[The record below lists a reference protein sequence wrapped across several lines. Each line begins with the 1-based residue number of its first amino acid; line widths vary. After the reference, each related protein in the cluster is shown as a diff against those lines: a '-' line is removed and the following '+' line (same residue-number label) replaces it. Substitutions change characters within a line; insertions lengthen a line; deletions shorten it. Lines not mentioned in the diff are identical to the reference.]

1 MRTLFHRC
9 LPFQTYSRY
18 GVMVLPMLLVA
29 CATQQSVPPV
39 QPELPAP
46 SESSQVLTAPP
57 TGTAN
62 MEALKA
68 LVQLQDRLDR
78 IAAPLLLKNA
88 DLCKTQARNLLG
100 FTAKNR
106 YSYSSEFTDAASN
119 LFGLQERLQVIG
131 VLGGSGA
138 ALVGIKPGDVLLKAE
153 DKELPQGQNAE
164 RIAATILA
172 PMVSRKASVKMSIFR
187 NGEALQLNVPLT
199 RACGFRVELGNADN
213 VASYADGGRIMITRG
228 MLAFSKSDEEVAFL
242 IAKEMA
248 HNALSHPTKNR
259 THSAMGAMIDNL
271 IQVKPD
277 LSLLITGGG
286 IKAYP
291 AEMDTASDYLSLFM
305 LARAGYSIENT
316 RIFWQRLADQY
327 PQNVLSGHTAIH
339 PSTSARITAMAKAA
353 SDIRSKLASK
363 KPLLP

>member
-1 MRTLFHRC
+1 MRTLLHHF
-9 LPFQTYSRY
+9 LPLQPASRY
-18 GVMVLPMLLVA
+18 GLMVLPMLLVA
-29 CATQQSVPPV
+29 CATQQSVPPS
-39 QPELPAP
+39 QAPLPAP
-46 SESSQVLTAPP
+46 SESAQVLTAPP
-57 TGTAN
+57 TGTAS
-62 MEALKA
+62 MEALKT
-68 LVQLQDRLDR
+68 LVQMQDRLDR

-153 DKELPQGQNAE
+153 DKDLPQGQNAE

-172 PMVSRKASVKMSIFR
+172 PMVSRKASVKMSVLR

-213 VASYADGGRIMITRG
+213 VASYADGARIMITRG
-228 MLAFSKSDEEVAFL
+228 MLGFSKSDEEVAFL

-248 HNALSHPTKNR
+248 HNALSHPAKNR
-259 THSAMGAMIDNL
+259 SYSAMAAMIDNL

-291 AEMDTASDYLSLFM
+291 LEMDAASDHLALYM

-316 RIFWQRLADQY
+316 RLFWQRLADQY
-327 PQNVLSGHTAIH
+327 PQSVLSSHTALH
-339 PSTSARITAMAKAA
+339 PNTSARITAMAKAA
-353 SDIRSKLASK
+353 SEIRSKQAAK
-363 KPLLP
+363 KVLLP